1 VTARTNH
8 RQAGFTLTELMTVVA
23 IIALLSTI
31 AWGSLRSDPRPGDV
45 ASTAANMIREAA
57 RKAAQSGAVRSDV
70 AAALGST
77 ARTRIRIF
85 TASGTQN
92 LAVDRLVEN
101 ALPSNGATWVETTR
115 YPMPR
120 NNVISGWRSTADLDG
135 GVGPLVVLGP
145 GDTVLIYCLPA
156 GRCDAA
162 TLYFAHSFTTKKA
175 RTVMM
180 PLGGSPAVF
189 TTW

>member
-1 VTARTNH
+1 VTARTV
-8 RQAGFTLTELMTVVA
+8 RPQAGFTLTELMTVVA
-23 IIALLSTI
+23 IIGVLSTL
-31 AWGSLRSDPRPGDV
+31 AWGSLRSEPRPTDV

-57 RKAAQSGAVRSDV
+57 RKAAQSGAVRTDV
-70 AAALGST
+70 ATALGSA

-85 TASGTQN
+85 TASGKQN

-115 YPMPR
+115 YTMPR
-120 NNVISGWRSTADLDG
+120 NNVISGWRSTADLNG

-145 GDTVLIYCLPA
+145 GDTVLIFCLPT

-162 TLYFAHSFTTKKA
+162 TLYFAHSNTTRRA

-189 TTW
+189 PAW

>member
-1 VTARTNH
+1 VTRPCQ
-8 RQAGFTLTELMTVVA
+8 RQRGFTLTELMTVVA
-23 IIALLSTI
+23 IIGVLATI
-31 AWGSLRSDPRPGDV
+31 AWGSMRSEPRPSDV
-45 ASTAANMIREAA
+45 AATAANMIREAA
-57 RKAAQSGAVRSDV
+57 RKAAQGGPVRTDV
-70 AAALGST
+70 ATALGST

-92 LAVDRLVEN
+92 IAVDRLVEN

-115 YPMPR
+115 YAMPR
-120 NNVISGWRSTADLDG
+120 NNVISGWRQTADLNG
-135 GVGPLVVLGP
+135 GIGPLVTLGA
-145 GDTVLIYCLPA
+145 GDTVLIYCQPA

-162 TLYFAHSFTTKKA
+162 TLYFAHAYTTRRA
-175 RTVMM
+175 RTAMM